1 MRNKLLLLALPLLFG
16 LQASAQHTQAFQDT
30 TLSDEQRVE
39 HLLSILTLDE
49 KINLLST
56 DLGVPRF
63 NIPRCG
69 HYEGLHG
76 LTLGGPA
83 MWGGRQR
90 TEDGKVVP
98 TDCPTT
104 IFPQSYGLGSTWDT
118 DLVKVAEQAAEEARY
133 YMQTTGNKRHALV
146 MRAPNADLARDPRW
160 GRTEE
165 SFGEDAFL
173 TAQLTIASVRGL
185 QGNHPRYWKTA
196 SLMKHFLANS
206 NEDGRDSTSSDFD
219 TRLFHEYYAY
229 PFYKGIT
236 EGGSRAFMAA
246 YNSWNGIPMSIHPCL
261 EEITRKQ
268 WGNNGIICTDG
279 GALKLLIEAHKSFP
293 SFAEGA
299 AAVVKATTGQFLD
312 AYVPYVKEALEKG
325 LLTEVDIDKAIRGN
339 IFVALKLGLLDGDNS
354 RNPYLSIGKNSTE
367 TPPFMTAEARR
378 LAREVTAKSVVLL
391 KNKKLLPLDAGKLRK
406 IAVIGP
412 YSDKIVQD
420 WYSGTP
426 PYETTILSGICNAVK
441 EGTEIIHAEDNRM
454 GQAEKAA
461 AAADVAIVCVGNHPY
476 GTRADWKFSP
486 VPSDGREA
494 VDRKSLML
502 PDEDLVK
509 LVLKANPN
517 TILVLVSSF
526 PYTINWS
533 QEHVPAIVHI
543 THCSQEQ
550 GNGLADVLFG
560 KVNPAG
566 RTVQT
571 WVKDI
576 TDLPDIMD
584 YDIRNGRTYMYHQGP
599 VLYPFGYGLSYSD
612 FAYEKIESVKQDKK
626 NIRVTVSVKNTSG
639 RDGEEVVQ
647 LYASYPDSKVERPSK
662 QLRAFK
668 RIPIKAGESREVTL
682 TVPKEELGYW
692 NEEKQMFVVEPG
704 TVKLLIGA
712 SSEDIRL
719 EGKVKL

>member
-1 MRNKLLLLALPLLFG
+1 MRNKLLFLALPLLFG

-30 TLSDEQRVE
+30 TLTDEQRVE

-56 DLGVPRF
+56 DLGVPRL

-118 DLVKVAEQAAEEARY
+118 DLVQKVAEQAAEEARY

-420 WYSGTP
+420 WYSA
-426 PYETTILSGICNAVK
+426 TILSGIRNAVK

-612 FAYEKIESVKQDKK
+612 FTYEKIESVKQDKK

-662 QLRAFK
+662 QLRAFR
-668 RIPIKAGESREVTL
+668 RIPIKAGETRKVTL

-692 NEEKQMFVVEPG
+692 NEGKQMFVVEPG

-719 EGKVKL
+719 EGKIRL

>member
-1 MRNKLLLLALPLLFG
+1 MRNKLLFLALPLLFG

-30 TLSDEQRVE
+30 TLTDEQRVE

-56 DLGVPRF
+56 DLGVPRL

-118 DLVKVAEQAAEEARY
+118 DLVQKVAEQAAEEARY

-246 YNSWNGIPMSIHPCL
+246 YSWNGIPMSIHPCL

-426 PYETTILSGICNAVK
+426 PYETTILSGIRNAVK

-612 FAYEKIESVKQDKK
+612 FAYEKIESFKQDKK

-647 LYASYPDSKVERPSK
+647 LYASYPESKVERPSK
-662 QLRAFK
+662 QLRAFR
-668 RIPIKAGESREVTL
+668 RIPIKAGETRKVTL

-692 NEEKQMFVVEPG
+692 NEGKQMFVVEPG

-719 EGKVKL
+719 EGKIRL